1 MSSTELFHYSEAHQV
16 LICTSCRYAVQP
28 TAIIRHLKDIH
39 HLSSDKRRPLAK
51 YKDTLRLKNPE
62 EVYPPFPQD
71 FPVPFLPVEK
81 GWQCQAAGCDY
92 LCISKKRMETHWPAE
107 HGRKGLPSRDWSST
121 SVQTFFRGNMLKYFS
136 KDSRSRIATVQITPA
151 ERLEHMVSNT
161 RDEMISPSELQYVSK
176 IQQKYCLD
184 SVDCWILNQYLAST
198 YKSFTNDEETEHIWK
213 DIVPDLAYSN
223 RFLLHGLLACTAQ
236 YMIHMNFPQRQELIL
251 RACSHQDHALPAF
264 REAIDNPTNDNC
276 DAIMTFSYLLVVY
289 TFATSSANSS
299 DSLLF
304 VANSASCSNHHSIV
318 PLWLVFLRDGCAMLC
333 DVWDLIEDGPLA
345 TLTTAWESDIYDGN
359 DLPYWMH
366 FSSIAQEGLSWSKDE
381 VRIYGDASLLLA
393 RCFVTMEQQQ
403 NDSWATTWKI
413 LGLWPMRVES
423 EFMTLLYNRH
433 PGALVLLAYYCIILK
448 RMERYWYFE
457 GGAAKLM
464 LSILSVLEKSWHR
477 FIREPLGLILGKASY
492 EQNDRCLFD
501 ARG

>member
-1 MSSTELFHYSEAHQV
+1 MSSTDLFHYLEAHQV
-16 LICTSCRYAVQP
+16 LICISCRYAVQP

-39 HLSSDKRRPLAK
+39 HLSSNKRRQLVK

-62 EVYPPFPQD
+62 DVHPPFPQD
-71 FPVPFLPVEK
+71 FPVPYLPIEK
-81 GWQCQAAGCDY
+81 GWQCQFAGCDY
-92 LCISKKRMETHWPAE
+92 LCVSKKRMETHWPAE
-107 HGRKGLPSRDWSST
+107 HGRKGVSTRDWSST

-136 KDSRSRIATVQITPA
+136 KDSRSRIATVQITPTK
-151 ERLEHMVSNT
+151 RLEPIVSNT
-161 RDEMISPSELQYVSK
+161 RDETISPSELQFISK
-176 IQQKYCLD
+176 IQQKYSLD
-184 SVDCWILNQYLAST
+184 SVDCWILTQYLVSS

-223 RFLLHGLLACTAQ
+223 KFLLHGLLACTAQ
-236 YMIHMNFPQRQELIL
+236 YMIHMNYPQRQELIL
-251 RACSHQDHALPAF
+251 RACSHQDRALPAF
-264 REAIDNPTNDNC
+264 REAIDNPTNNNC

-304 VANSASCSNHHSIV
+304 VANSVKHSEGDPIV

-333 DVWDLIEDGPLA
+333 DVWDLLENGPLA
-345 TLTTAWESDIYDGN
+345 ALTTAWESEIYGGN
-359 DLPYWMH
+359 DLPYWTH
-366 FSSIAQEGLSWSKDE
+366 FSNVASRRNFWSNDE

-393 RCFVTMEQQQ
+393 RCFATMDRQQ

-433 PGALVLLAYYCIILK
+433 PGGLVLLAYYCIILK
-448 RMERYWYFE
+448 SMERYWYYE

-464 LSILSVLEKSWHR
+464 LTILSVLEESWHD
-477 FIREPLGLILGKASY
+477 FIREPIGLVLGKAYSR
-492 EQNDRCLFD
+492 QNDERIFD